1 MMPTRVSELPYAT
14 ANSLSARGKIR
25 TVPEDFRVQELP
37 AYPPSGQGE
46 HVFVHF
52 EKTRLT
58 TQEAVGR
65 IAAALHVDARAAGVA
80 GQKDKHAV
88 TTQWA
93 SFTGT
98 TPEAAASLALENIR
112 VLDARRH
119 TNKLRTGHLRGNRFE
134 LRLRET
140 DRADVVTEVLTEL
153 GRIGVPNYYGEQR
166 FGIGERNYERALAF
180 VTGQTPPPR
189 DRFQRKLLF
198 SALQSALFNA
208 WLAQRIQAG
217 LYERP
222 VLGDILRKEDTGGL
236 FVNTDPVD
244 AERRML
250 AWEVS
255 PTGPMFGSEM
265 RMPEGDALA
274 QEREILE
281 RAGLTLELLGRHAK
295 LGEGTRR
302 SARIRPA
309 AWSVC
314 AGEDSV
320 LVAFELPK
328 GAYATSV
335 LREITKH
342 DPHAPH
348 EGHDGREI

>member
-1 MMPTRVSELPYAT
+1 MMMPARVSELPYAT
-14 ANSLSARGKIR
+14 AKSLSARGKIR
-25 TVPEDFRVQELP
+25 TVPEDFRVEELP

-52 EKTRLT
+52 EKSGLT
-58 TQEAVGR
+58 TQEAVSR
-65 IAAALHVDARAAGVA
+65 IATALRVDARAAGVA

-98 TPEAAASLALENIR
+98 TPEAVLALELTSIR
-112 VLDARRH
+112 VLAASRH

-140 DRADVVTEVLTEL
+140 ERADVVTAVLTEL
-153 GRIGVPNYYGEQR
+153 SRIGIPNYYGEQR
-166 FGIGERNYERALAF
+166 FGIGERNFERALSF
-180 VTGQTPPPR
+180 VTGQTAPPR

-198 SALQSALFNA
+198 SALQSALFNT
-208 WLAQRIQAG
+208 WLAQRIELG

-222 VLGDILRKEDTGGL
+222 ILGDILRKEDTGGL
-236 FVNTDPVD
+236 FVNADSED

-255 PTGPMFGSEM
+255 PTGPMFGGEM
-265 RMPEGDALA
+265 RLPEGEALA
-274 QEREILE
+274 YETAILAN
-281 RAGLTLELLGRHAK
+281 AGLSLELLGKHAK

-302 SARIRPA
+302 SARVRPM
-309 AWSVC
+309 AWRVC
-314 AGEDSV
+314 AEQDAV
-320 LVAFELPK
+320 MLTFELPK
-328 GAYATSV
+328 GAYATAV
-335 LREITKH
+335 LREIMKD
-342 DPHAPH
+342 DPA
-348 EGHDGREI
+348 RESVPSKN